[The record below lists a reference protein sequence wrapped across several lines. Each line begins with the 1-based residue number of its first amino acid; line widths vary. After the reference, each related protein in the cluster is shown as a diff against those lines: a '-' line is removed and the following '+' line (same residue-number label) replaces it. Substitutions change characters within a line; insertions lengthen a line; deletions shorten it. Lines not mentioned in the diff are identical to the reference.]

1 MSDTTEDN
9 PINYALEILIE
20 QGFGGGDCDMLKLH
34 LEKYPML
41 LLRDRYSGEKYN
53 RKLERKEKITTADYP
68 FSDGDLPIFT

>member
-9 PINYALEILIE
+9 PINYAMEILIE

-41 LLRDRYSGEKYN
+41 VLRDRYRGEKYKPEFVGQPMCGV
-53 RKLERKEKITTADYP
+53 RWLTSP
-68 FSDGDLPIFT
+68 SFC